1 MARARPAAL
10 LGMLLAACVAVGVTG
25 CDGDDPVGPDTG
37 LAGTVVRGPTQPV
50 CRQDDPCEDEPFA
63 ALFNVARDGRVVGQ
77 FQSAEDGT
85 FSIALAPGDYVVI
98 PDESAPILFPTRQ
111 SQEVEVGSTGFT
123 EVVLSFDTG
132 IR

>member
-10 LGMLLAACVAVGVTG
+10 LEMLLAACVAVGVTG

-63 ALFNVARDGRVVGQ
+63 ALFQVRRAGVIVAQ
-77 FQSAEDGT
+77 FQSDEAGE
-85 FSIALAPGDYVVI
+85 FSVALAPGDYIVV
-98 PDESAPILFPTRQ
+98 PDSTAPILFPEQQ
-111 SQEVEVGSTGFT
+111 SKDVNVGPIGFT
-123 EVVLSFDTG
+123 EIVLTFDTG